1 MASPPA
7 AAPAA
12 PLIATLAQPLIA
24 PSRLWPAAL
33 VLAFSNFIVVLDMTV
48 ANVSVP
54 HIAGS
59 LGVPLNQGSW
69 VITSYAVAEAITVP
83 LTGWLAGRWG
93 SLRMYLLAMTG
104 FGLFSLLCGSAVTL
118 EMMVVC
124 RIAQGLCGGLVMP
137 LAQTLLLRIFPL
149 EQRPK
154 AMLLA
159 AMTTMLG
166 PALGPIIGGLISD
179 NVSWHWIFLINI
191 PLVAVCVMAGRALLP
206 PAETPTRK
214 LPIDV
219 IGLCLMLAW
228 VGSLQFMLDIGREH
242 DWFDDPLIVAL
253 ACIAAVGF
261 VAFIIWEL
269 TDEHPVVDLRVFRH
283 SAFTFGVI
291 AMALCFGAY
300 FASIVLI
307 PQWLQSSMGYP
318 AMLAGFVTSCT
329 ALAALTTAQLASKAV
344 ARGFDPRFLVSLS
357 VFWLGCMALFRA
369 SWTSEADFWTLAAP
383 QLIQGFGM
391 SFFMLPLTT
400 ISLGS
405 VPMEETATAA
415 GIQNFVRTLSV
426 GVATA
431 LVLTVQ
437 GNTQQAAR
445 SEIAGKLQP
454 DETLRALSQAGF
466 SDQAAISYIN
476 SLVDRE
482 ATTLAVDGVF
492 WITAA
497 VFFLCAIVVW
507 FAPRPRMPGQA
518 VKAP

>member
-1 MASPPA
+1 MASQPMNP
-7 AAPAA
+7 
-12 PLIATLAQPLIA
+12 AQPLL
-24 PSRLWPAAL
+24 PPGNLWLAAM

-59 LGVPLNQGSW
+59 LGVSLNQGSW
-69 VITSYAVAEAITVP
+69 VITSYSVAEAITVP

-93 SLRMYLLAMTG
+93 SLRMYTIAMTG
-104 FGLFSLLCGSAVTL
+104 FGAFSLLCGFSLTL
-118 EMMVVC
+118 EMMVIC
-124 RIAQGLCGGLVMP
+124 RIGQGLCGGLVMP
-137 LAQTLLLRIFPL
+137 LAQTLLLRIFPM

-166 PALGPIIGGLISD
+166 PAMGPTVGGFISD
-179 NVSWHWIFLINI
+179 NFSWHWIFLINI
-191 PLVAVCVMAGRALLP
+191 PLVATCVFAARALLP
-206 PAETPTRK
+206 AAETPTRK

-219 IGLCLMLAW
+219 IGLCLMLTW

-242 DWFDDPLIVAL
+242 DWFDDPMIVAL

-261 VAFIIWEL
+261 IAFLIWEL

-283 SAFTFGVI
+283 GGFTFGVI
-291 AMALCFGAY
+291 ALSLCFGAY

-318 AMLAGFVTSCT
+318 AMLAGFITSCT
-329 ALAALTTAQLASKAV
+329 ALAALTTSQLASKAL
-344 ARGFDPRFLVSLS
+344 ARGIDARLLVSCA
-357 VFWLGCMALFRA
+357 VAWLGCMALARA
-369 SWTSEADFWTLAAP
+369 TWTSETDFWTLAAP

-415 GIQNFVRTLSV
+415 GIQNFVRTLAV

-431 LVLTVQ
+431 LVLSVQ
-437 GNTQQAAR
+437 NSTQQEAH
-445 SEIAGKLQP
+445 SELVGKLQP
-454 DETLRALSQAGF
+454 AETMTKLTGAGF
-466 SDQAAISYIN
+466 SEQGATAYIAN
-476 SLVDRE
+476 LVDRE
-482 ATTLAVDGVF
+482 ATTMAVDHIF
-492 WITAA
+492 LITAA
-497 VFFLCAIVVW
+497 VFFLCAVVVW
-507 FAPRPRMPGQA
+507 FAPKPKSFGGPAKR
-518 VKAP
+518 

>member
-1 MASPPA
+1 MASQP
-7 AAPAA
+7 
-12 PLIATLAQPLIA
+12 ATLAQPLLS
-24 PSRLWPAAL
+24 PNLLWPAAF

-59 LGVPLNQGSW
+59 LGVSLNQGSW
-69 VITSYAVAEAITVP
+69 VITSYSVAEAITVP

-104 FGLFSLLCGSAVTL
+104 FGLFSLLCGSSVTL

-124 RIAQGLCGGLVMP
+124 RVAQGLCGGLVMP
-137 LAQTLLLRIFPL
+137 LAQTLLLRIFPM

-166 PALGPIIGGLISD
+166 PALGPNVGGLISD
-179 NVSWHWIFLINI
+179 NASWHWIFLINI
-191 PLVAVCVMAGRALLP
+191 PLVMGCVIAARTLLP

-219 IGLCLMLAW
+219 VGLCLMLTW
-228 VGSLQFMLDIGREH
+228 VCSLQLMLDIGREH

-253 ACIAAVGF
+253 ACLAGVGF
-261 VAFIIWEL
+261 IAFLIWEL

-283 SAFTFGVI
+283 GGFTFGVI
-291 AMALCFGAY
+291 ALSLCFGAY

-329 ALAALTTAQLASKAV
+329 ALTALTTSQLASKAL
-344 ARGFDPRFLVSLS
+344 ARGIDARLLVSLA
-357 VFWLGCMALFRA
+357 VAWLGCMALVRA
-369 SWTSEADFWTLAAP
+369 TWTSETDFWALAAP

-415 GIQNFVRTLSV
+415 GIQNFVRTLAV

-431 LVLTVQ
+431 LVLSVQ
-437 GNTQQAAR
+437 GNTQQEAR

-454 DETLRALSQAGF
+454 DETLRTLSGAGF
-466 SDQAAISYIN
+466 SDQGATAYIAN
-476 SLVDRE
+476 LVDRE
-482 ATTLAVDGVF
+482 ATTLAVDHVF

-497 VFFLCAIVVW
+497 VFFLCAVVVW
-507 FAPRPRMPGQA
+507 FAPRPKGFGGPP
-518 VKAP
+518 KAH